1 MITIL
6 YQSACEDIAK
16 AIESDLT
23 AAFSGQ
29 VDVTTAAAMSA
40 TPSIGTPSW
49 DDLLLVVFNTSPFPD
64 NGNTFI
70 REHLRVRHH
79 GAGILPVATDISTAR
94 PPREADAIKSI
105 VYADTEESRKLLVN
119 RIGAMIGLRWQ
130 GRDSNI
136 FISYREKD
144 GKEIAQQLNAYLLS
158 LGHRPFLDQA
168 REFDGLPRILPG
180 SPVQKEIDQ
189 ALDAASLVLLI
200 DTPSAAESIWIRHEI
215 ETADSLMLPILPLV
229 FRNADDGKKGPR
241 FASLR
246 SLMRWVSFAF
256 NPAANPSPL
265 NVAQLEAIVSE
276 AEHYYCEI
284 FRRKCRVPL
293 LVEKEFTSRDYVWE
307 VLNQRLLMFQ
317 SSKKHSARLN
327 TSVLTHC
334 SIFDQVYGPAVNR
347 FLKFLESTQKTNYS
361 LFVYDGDL
369 IPEPELN
376 DIAEEQQ
383 DSSLIILHHQE
394 LATLIRTNFTTL
406 GAAS

>member
-1 MITIL
+1 M
-6 YQSACEDIAK
+6 
-16 AIESDLT
+16 
-23 AAFSGQ
+23 
-29 VDVTTAAAMSA
+29 
-40 TPSIGTPSW
+40 
-49 DDLLLVVFNTSPFPD
+49 
-64 NGNTFI
+64 
-70 REHLRVRHH
+70 
-79 GAGILPVATDISTAR
+79 
-94 PPREADAIKSI
+94 
-105 VYADTEESRKLLVN
+105 
-119 RIGAMIGLRWQ
+119 
-130 GRDSNI
+130 
-136 FISYREKD
+136 
-144 GKEIAQQLNAYLLS
+144 
-158 LGHRPFLDQA
+158 DQA